1 MKKLISILFIALS
14 VGMISSCG
22 GAKDGKK
29 VTIAYVNWAEGVAMT
44 NLSKVLLEKE
54 GYKVELKNADVA
66 PVFAAVAS
74 GNADVFLDTWM
85 PVTHKE
91 YVDKYSTNLEILG
104 TNFENGRIGL
114 VVPDYV
120 NVNSIDELNANVAL
134 FDGKIVG
141 IDAGA
146 GIMNKAAEA
155 VKDYD
160 LKFKL
165 QTSSEA
171 AMLAILKKSIDAKKP
186 IVITGWSPHYI
197 FSNFKLKF
205 LNDPKKVFGEVE
217 KLQTVANKKFVTTH
231 PEVTEFFKN
240 FQLNDLELGSLL
252 AVFQKE
258 SDEKTAAEKWLSEH
272 QEFAAK
278 MSAYLKTTAEKE

>member
-14 VGMISSCG
+14 VGMVSSCG
-22 GAKDGKK
+22 GPKDGKK

-54 GYKVELKNADVA
+54 GYTVELKNADVA

-104 TNFENGRIGL
+104 TNFENGRIGF

-120 NVNSIDELNANVAL
+120 NVNGIDELNANAAL
-134 FDGKIVG
+134 FGGKIVG

-146 GIMNKAAEA
+146 GIMNKAADA
-155 VKDYD
+155 IKDYD

-171 AMLAILKKSIDAKKP
+171 AMLAILKKSIDAKQP

-258 SDEKTAAEKWLSEH
+258 SDEKTAAEKWLAEH
-272 QEFAAK
+272 QDFSAK
-278 MSAYLKTTAEKE
+278 MSIYLKTKAENE